1 MKPQGSRLGRAP
13 KLIQYCVGAIL
24 CSLLAMLQISPVQGL
39 PEPIPNVANLSESTQ
54 PLEEPERGVYVVGTT
69 AYLADKER
77 GLRIFDVSDP
87 LHPVQLNQQLIADG
101 AQEVH
106 VMGNYAYIVNGGAMR
121 IINVADPRN
130 PVEVPNGVYAPHW
143 AWDVYVDGQIAYV
156 AAWRNDAQLVDVTNV
171 SNPTYI
177 RSLPVAGDNRAVGV
191 EVKGNRAFV
200 VDNPDKGV
208 RIWDITNPANAQSVG
223 LAIVTSGKSEK
234 TFVEN
239 DRLYVASSTGGINIF
254 DLSAPTFP
262 IGQHDTPGYAR
273 DVYVLDDIAY
283 VADQEGGVRVI
294 DVSIPSQPKEIKSYK
309 TPGNAMG
316 IYGEK
321 DWIFVADS
329 VAGLFV
335 IPHEY
340 GPRPLPGHSG
350 NVGPPGSTDPADLC
364 CMAGYV
370 YWNGTPVYT
379 PTVMVSDK
387 YGNSAAAI
395 SHDATYPHYY
405 SLDLTNRTDLNIQIG
420 DTITL
425 TAKGA
430 NTSAQTIPYVVKGGP
445 QQVDIVI
452 TASST
457 YTRPIAT
464 VNRRSHVNKADV
476 NDMLIFEG
484 SGQDSDETVGI
495 AAYEWRSNKVAATLS
510 TSSTLQIEP
519 YQLTEGQH
527 NLTFRVQDT
536 EGQWSQPVLFAL
548 DLIKS
553 VDGWTILLYLAGD
566 YEDNNYLGWQFG
578 NAKANFEQIKSKLPA
593 GVNVLLLKDDRAQG
607 ERELEVY
614 SSSPTTTTAIAER
627 LCTGLQG
634 EIQMDK
640 PETLTNFLSCG
651 QRLFTGTHYYLSIA
665 DHGHGILGTAW
676 DYSSPPI
683 TIDGQ
688 SYPNYLETK
697 EIDDAIRNSTGGKV
711 DILHLDS
718 CSMNLLETAHEV
730 HDVADYLI
738 SSQFLTWADFSY
750 YNYIRDLD
758 GEESPQE
765 YAFTVANRYVQSVP
779 SSLPYTISVLKLDN
793 YPKVHGA
800 LDELATELL
809 RQIDNGSLAATTLDG
824 IRRNVQVLES
834 EYTDE
839 KYGHEPEL
847 DFYIDLTHWATL
859 IRSTVTIPSVQQK
872 ADLLLATL
880 ARTSGFTIKNA
891 VRSGVMPGSLGGAT
905 IDVSNAQG
913 VSIFYPLQDRR
924 KLLASYVNH
933 RLFTFT
939 EKSMWD
945 ELLKKLNPTIGA
957 PRADAPLLAPFA
969 PLEAPHQ
976 IFLPLVNR

>member
-1 MKPQGSRLGRAP
+1 MKSQGSRLVRAP
-13 KLIQYCVGAIL
+13 KLIQYCVGALLCIL
-24 CSLLAMLQISPVQGL
+24 LVMLRPSSVQGL
-39 PEPIPNVANLSESTQ
+39 PDSIPNVANLSESTQ

-87 LHPVQLNQQLIADG
+87 LHPVQLNQQLIAG
-101 AQEVH
+101 GVQEVH
-106 VMGNYAYIVNGGAMR
+106 VVGRYAYVVDGAGMH
-121 IINVADPRN
+121 IIDVSDPRN
-130 PVEVPNGVYAPHW
+130 PIAVPNGVYWPDR
-143 AWDVYVDGQIAYV
+143 AWDVYVEGEIAYV
-156 AAWRNDAQLVDVTNV
+156 ATWDNDVHLVNISNPQNPSYVNRLPVTNRGLGIEVRGKLAYAIDSKGKGLRIYDV
-171 SNPTYI
+171 SNP
-177 RSLPVAGDNRAVGV
+177 AAVSAL
-191 EVKGNRAFV
+191 RFV
-200 VDNPDKGV
+200 VISGIHEKVYVDGNKAYLASNRGGIHIIDVSNP
-208 RIWDITNPANAQSVG
+208 G
-223 LAIVTSGKSEK
+223 LAERI
-234 TFVEN
+234 
-239 DRLYVASSTGGINIF
+239 GGY
-254 DLSAPTFP
+254 P
-262 IGQHDTPGYAR
+262 TPGNAR
-273 DVYVLDDIAY
+273 DIYVKDDIAY
-283 VADQEGGVRVI
+283 VADEDHHIHVV
-294 DVSIPSQPKEIKSYK
+294 DVADPTKPTLIRSYD
-309 TPGNAMG
+309 TPGSIQG
-316 IYGEK
+316 IFGANGFIY
-321 DWIFVADS
+321 ASDS
-329 VAGLFV
+329 VVGLFV
-335 IPHEY
+335 IPEEY

-370 YWNGTPVYT
+370 YWNGMPVYT
-379 PTVMVSDK
+379 PTVTVRDK

-395 SHDATYPHYY
+395 SHDATYPHYF
-405 SLDLTNRTDLNIQIG
+405 SLDFTNRTDLNIQIG

-425 TAKGA
+425 IAQGA
-430 NTSAQTIPYVVKGGP
+430 NTPVQTIPYVVKGGP

-476 NDMLIFEG
+476 NDLLIFEG
-484 SGQDSDETVGI
+484 GGQDSDATPAI

-510 TSSTLQIEP
+510 VSSTLQIEP
-519 YQLTEGQH
+519 YQLTEGRH

-536 EGQWSQPVLFAL
+536 EGQWSQPVAFAL
-548 DLIKS
+548 DLMKS
-553 VDGWTILLYLAGD
+553 IDGWTILLYLAGD
-566 YEDNNYLGWQFG
+566 YDDNNDLGWQFG
-578 NAKANFEQIKSKLPA
+578 NVKANFDQIKSKLPP
-593 GVNVLLLKDDRAQG
+593 GVNVVLLKDDRQHG
-607 ERELEVY
+607 SELAVY
-614 SSSPTTTTAIAER
+614 SSSPITTTATAER
-627 LCTGLQG
+627 LCPNLQG
-634 EIQMDK
+634 EMQMDN

-651 QRLFTGTHYYLSIA
+651 QRLFSGTHYYLSIA

-683 TIDGQ
+683 TVTVDGQ

-697 EIDDAIRNSTGGKV
+697 EIDDAIRKSTRGKV

-718 CSMNLLETAHEV
+718 CSMNLLETAHEA

-779 SSLPYTISVLKLDN
+779 RSLPYTISVLKLDN

-809 RQIDNGSLAATTLDG
+809 RQIENGSLAAPTLDA

-839 KYGHEPEL
+839 KYGHEPDL
-847 DFYIDLTHWATL
+847 DFYVDLAHWATL
-859 IRSTVTIPSVQQK
+859 VRSTVTIPSVQQK

-880 ARTSGFTIKNA
+880 ARTNGFTIKNA
-891 VRSGVMPGSLGGAT
+891 VRSGVMPGSLGGAE
-905 IDVSNAQG
+905 IDLSNAQG

-939 EKSMWD
+939 EKSLWD
-945 ELLKKLNPTIGA
+945 EFLKKLNPGIGS
-957 PRADAPLLAPFA
+957 PGSGTPLLTPFA
-969 PLEAPHQ
+969 PLAAPHQ
-976 IFLPLVNR
+976 LFLPLVNR